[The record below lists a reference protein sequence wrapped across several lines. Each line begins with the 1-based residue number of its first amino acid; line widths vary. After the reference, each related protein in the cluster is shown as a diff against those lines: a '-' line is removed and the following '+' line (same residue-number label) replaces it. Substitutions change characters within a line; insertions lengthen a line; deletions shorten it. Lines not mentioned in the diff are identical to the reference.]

1 MEKHELIQKRST
13 DFVAHNMLMNYW
25 LWDDNQLLVES
36 FIKNNE
42 LDIHFDVNHF
52 HFCIT
57 GVDSKYNIYTESDS
71 FDHDVKKILYEYE
84 VIYKILEENHYQGNC
99 FLIKVD
105 NSKKVAVL
113 FSEADDPLCPPIAV
127 ASKIDTTIK
136 NHYHERAVPI
146 ATSLAVDYS
155 GYESIHLAY
164 EEARRL
170 NLLAFFGIH
179 EEVITQ
185 ELVSQITIEC
195 ALTLIDENC
204 RKLKYLCCNA
214 SLEEIL
220 HQTDIL
226 FNQLVHSSL
235 SAECFNTA
243 FTLCEMTVLL
253 FQKVYKIKN
262 IPKTK
267 RQKDY
272 DTLEAYTEDLKKRL
286 TMIYNSCPDQRYTH
300 NVLLALSFIMDNY
313 TQDISLKVISEYTNV
328 NSTSLSTDFN
338 REVSMSISEYISKLR
353 INKAKELLKTDREIA
368 EVMNTAGFTNMR
380 YFTDMFKKEVGMT
393 PLAYH
398 KKHAK
403 KSYVECE

>member
-1 MEKHELIQKRST
+1 MEKHDLIQKQST

-25 LWDDNQLLVES
+25 LWDDNQLLIES
-36 FIKNNE
+36 FIKNCD
-42 LDIHFDVNHF
+42 LDIQFDVNHF

-57 GVDSKYNIYTESDS
+57 GIDSKYNIYTESDS
-71 FDHDVKKILYEYE
+71 FEHDVEKILHEYE
-84 VIYKILEENHYQGNC
+84 AIYAVLEENHYKGNC

-105 NSKKVAVL
+105 NSKKVAIL
-113 FSEADDPLCPPIAV
+113 FSEAEDPLCPPLSV
-127 ASKIDTTIK
+127 VSKIDTMIK
-136 NHYHERAVPI
+136 NHYRERAVPI
-146 ATSLAVDYS
+146 ATSLAVNYS

-179 EEVITQ
+179 EQVITQ

-220 HQTDIL
+220 HQVDVL
-226 FNQLVHSSL
+226 FNQLVRSSL

-243 FTLCEMTVLL
+243 FTLCEMMVLL

-272 DTLEAYTEDLKKRL
+272 DTLESYVENLKVRL
-286 TMIYNSCPDQRYTH
+286 TLIYNSCQKQRYTH

-353 INKAKELLKTDREIA
+353 INKAKELLTAEMEIA
-368 EVMNTAGFTNMR
+368 EVMDAVGFTNMR
-380 YFTDMFKKEVGMT
+380 YFSDIFKKEVGMT

-398 KKHAK
+398 KQHC
-403 KSYVECE
+403 KS

>member
-1 MEKHELIQKRST
+1 MKKHDLIQKQST

-25 LWDDNQLLVES
+25 LWDDNQLLIES
-36 FIKNNE
+36 FIKNCG
-42 LDIHFDVNHF
+42 LDIHFNVEHF

-57 GVDSKYNIYTESDS
+57 GIDSKYNNYTKSDS
-71 FDHDVKKILYEYE
+71 FDHDVKKVLHEYDA
-84 VIYKILEENHYQGNC
+84 IYAVLEENHYKGNC

-105 NSKKVAVL
+105 NSKKIAIL
-113 FSEADDPLCPPIAV
+113 FSETDTPLCSPIDV
-127 ASKIDTTIK
+127 ISKVDTMIK
-136 NHYHERAVPI
+136 NHYQERTIPI
-146 ATSLAVDYS
+146 ATSLAINYC

-170 NLLAFFGIH
+170 NLLAFFGIK
-179 EEVITQ
+179 EQVITQ

-220 HQTDIL
+220 HQVDVL
-226 FNQLVHSSL
+226 FNQLVRSSL

-243 FTLCEMTVLL
+243 FTLCEMMVLL

-272 DTLEAYTEDLKKRL
+272 DTLELYVENLKERL
-286 TMIYNSCPDQRYTH
+286 TLIYQSCQNQRYTH

-353 INKAKELLKTDREIA
+353 INKAKDLLSTEMEIT
-368 EVMNTAGFTNMR
+368 EVMATVGFTNIR
-380 YFTDMFKKEVGMT
+380 YFSDIFKKEVGMT

-398 KKHAK
+398 KLHC
-403 KSYVECE
+403 KS

>member
-1 MEKHELIQKRST
+1 MEKHELIQKQST

-25 LWDDNQLLVES
+25 LWDDNQLLIES
-36 FIKNNE
+36 FIKNCG
-42 LDIHFDVNHF
+42 LDIHFNVNHF

-57 GVDSKYNIYTESDS
+57 GIDSKYNIYTESDS
-71 FDHDVKKILYEYE
+71 FEHDVKKILYEYDAIGT
-84 VIYKILEENHYQGNC
+84 VLEKNHYKGNC

-127 ASKIDTTIK
+127 ASQIDSMIK
-136 NHYHERAVPI
+136 NHYRMRDVPI
-146 ATSLAVDYS
+146 ATSLAVNYS

-170 NLLAFFGIH
+170 NQLAFFGIQQ
-179 EEVITQ
+179 EVITQ
-185 ELVSQITIEC
+185 ELISQITIEC

-214 SLEEIL
+214 SLDEIL
-220 HQTDIL
+220 HQVDIL
-226 FNQLVHSSL
+226 FNQLVRSSL

-243 FTLCEMTVLL
+243 FTLCEMMILL

-262 IPKTK
+262 IPETK

-272 DTLEAYTEDLKKRL
+272 DTLESYVKDLKERL
-286 TMIYNSCPDQRYTH
+286 SLIYDCCQNQRYTH

-353 INKAKELLKTDREIA
+353 INKAKELLAEKMGIA
-368 EVMNTAGFTNMR
+368 EVMNAAGFTNLR
-380 YFTDMFKKEVGMT
+380 YFTDIFKKEVGMT
-393 PLAYH
+393 PLAYQ
-398 KKHAK
+398 KKIS
-403 KSYVECE
+403 KS

>member
-1 MEKHELIQKRST
+1 MKKHDLIQKQST

-25 LWDDNQLLVES
+25 LWDDNQLLIES
-36 FIKNNE
+36 FIKNCG
-42 LDIHFDVNHF
+42 LDIHFNVEHF

-57 GVDSKYNIYTESDS
+57 GIDSKYNIYTESDS
-71 FDHDVKKILYEYE
+71 FDHDVKKILYEYDA
-84 VIYKILEENHYQGNC
+84 IYTVLEENHYNGNC

-105 NSKKVAVL
+105 NSKKIAIL
-113 FSEADDPLCPPIAV
+113 FSETDTPLCSPIDV
-127 ASKIDTTIK
+127 ITKIDTMIK
-136 NHYHERAVPI
+136 NHYQKRAAPI
-146 ATSLAVDYS
+146 ATSLAVNYS

-179 EEVITQ
+179 EQIITQ
-185 ELVSQITIEC
+185 ELVSEITIEC

-220 HQTDIL
+220 HQVDVI
-226 FNQLVHSSL
+226 FNQLVRSSL

-243 FTLCEMTVLL
+243 FTLCEMMVLL

-272 DTLEAYTEDLKKRL
+272 DTLELYVKNLKERL
-286 TMIYNSCPDQRYTH
+286 TLIYHSCQNQRYTH

-353 INKAKELLKTDREIA
+353 INKAKELLTTEMEITK
-368 EVMNTAGFTNMR
+368 VMDATGFTNMR
-380 YFTDMFKKEVGMT
+380 YFSDIFKKEVGMT

-398 KKHAK
+398 KLHC
-403 KSYVECE
+403 KS

>member
-1 MEKHELIQKRST
+1 MKKHDLIQKQST

-25 LWDDNQLLVES
+25 LWDDNQLLIES
-36 FIKNNE
+36 FIKNCN
-42 LDIHFDVNHF
+42 LDIHFNVEHF

-57 GVDSKYNIYTESDS
+57 GIDSKYNNYTESDS
-71 FDHDVKKILYEYE
+71 FDHDVKKVLHEYDA
-84 VIYKILEENHYQGNC
+84 IYAVLEENHYKGNC

-105 NSKKVAVL
+105 NSKKIAIL
-113 FSEADDPLCPPIAV
+113 FSETDTPLCSPIDV
-127 ASKIDTTIK
+127 ISKVDTMIK
-136 NHYHERAVPI
+136 NHYQERTIPI
-146 ATSLAVDYS
+146 ATSLAINYS

-170 NLLAFFGIH
+170 NLLAFFGIK
-179 EEVITQ
+179 EQVITQ

-220 HQTDIL
+220 HQVDVL
-226 FNQLVHSSL
+226 FNQLVRSSL

-243 FTLCEMTVLL
+243 FTLCEMMVLL

-267 RQKDY
+267 CQKDY
-272 DTLEAYTEDLKKRL
+272 DTLELYVENLKERL
-286 TMIYNSCPDQRYTH
+286 TLIYQNCQNQRYTH

-353 INKAKELLKTDREIA
+353 INKAKDLLATEMEIT
-368 EVMNTAGFTNMR
+368 EVMATAGFTNIR
-380 YFTDMFKKEVGMT
+380 YFSDIFKKEVGMT

-398 KKHAK
+398 KLHC
-403 KSYVECE
+403 KS

>member
-1 MEKHELIQKRST
+1 MEKHDLIQKQST

-25 LWDDNQLLVES
+25 LWDDNQLLIES
-36 FIKNNE
+36 FIKNCG
-42 LDIHFDVNHF
+42 LDIQFDVNHF

-57 GVDSKYNIYTESDS
+57 GIDSKYNIYTESDS
-71 FDHDVKKILYEYE
+71 FEHDVQKILYEYE
-84 VIYKILEENHYQGNC
+84 AIYNVLKQNHYKGNC

-105 NSKKVAVL
+105 NSKKVAIL
-113 FSEADDPLCPPIAV
+113 FSETENPLCPPIDV
-127 ASKIDTTIK
+127 VSKIDAMIK
-136 NHYHERAVPI
+136 HHYQERSVPI
-146 ATSLAVDYS
+146 ATSLAVNYS

-220 HQTDIL
+220 HHVDVL
-226 FNQLVHSSL
+226 FYQLVRSSL

-243 FTLCEMTVLL
+243 FTLCEMMVLL

-262 IPKTK
+262 IPETK

-272 DTLEAYTEDLKKRL
+272 DTLERYVENLKERL
-286 TMIYNSCPDQRYTH
+286 TLIYNSCQKQRYSH
-300 NVLLALSFIMDNY
+300 NVLLALSFIMGNY

-353 INKAKELLKTDREIA
+353 INKAKELLSTEMSIA
-368 EVMNTAGFTNMR
+368 EVMDAAGFTNMR
-380 YFTDMFKKEVGMT
+380 YFSDMFKKEVGMT

-398 KKHAK
+398 KQYC
-403 KSYVECE
+403 KS